1 MATRQQFVDGVIE
14 IHTNHGMYVG
24 TGNGER
30 TLDVAGKF
38 FEMEKVYGRRDNSGN
53 PLWYSD
59 TARDYEF
66 LAKCYR
72 NQYDMTQS
80 RACDCSGLPV
90 AVLRD
95 LGVIKPTADYNCR
108 MFQERCTEV
117 PLKDLQPADF
127 VFDKKMVY
135 DKKKKDK
142 WVSNAGHMGTY
153 IGEGYVIESRGRD
166 YGVVKRKLSEGNW
179 AIGGRLDW
187 FSGDIPVLTRNLKYI
202 KDNPMKGQDV
212 KQAQERLNL
221 KGCDAGVEDG
231 IFGLRT
237 YDAVIEFQTEYSLEV
252 DGVIGQK
259 TWAKLWE

>member
-1 MATRQQFVDGVIE
+1 MATRQQFVDGVMG
-14 IHTNHGMYVG
+14 IHNDHGMYVG

-38 FEMEKVYGRRDNSGN
+38 FQMEKNYGRRDSSGN

-72 NQYDMTQS
+72 NHLDMTKS

-108 MFQERCTEV
+108 MFQEACAEV
-117 PLKDLQPADF
+117 PLRDVQPADF
-127 VFDKKMVY
+127 VFDKKMSSG
-135 DKKKKDK
+135 K
-142 WVSNAGHMGTY
+142 SSAGHMGVVTS
-153 IGEGYVIESRGRD
+153 IENGVAYVTESRGRD
-166 YGVVKRKLSEGNW
+166 HGVVKRKLSEGNW

-187 FSGDIPVLTRNLKYI
+187 FSDEIPVLTRNLRYI
-202 KDNPMKGQDV
+202 ADNMMRGQDV

-231 IFGLRT
+231 IFGVKT
-237 YDAVIEFQTEYSLEV
+237 MDATIEFQAEHNLSI

-259 TWAKLWE
+259 TWAKLWEEG

>member
-1 MATRQQFVDGVIE
+1 MATRQQFVDAIVE
-14 IHTNHGMYVG
+14 IWRNHGIYVG
-24 TGNGER
+24 TGNGEL

-38 FEMEKVYGRRDNSGN
+38 FAMEKAYGRRDNSGN

-72 NQYDMTQS
+72 NQYDMTKS
-80 RACDCSGLPV
+80 RACDCSGLEV
-90 AVLRD
+90 AGLRD

-108 MFQERCTEV
+108 SFQENCQEV

-135 DKKKKDK
+135 DEKKEK

-153 IGEGYVIESRGRD
+153 IGDGYVIESRGRD
-166 YGVVKRKLSEGNW
+166 YGVVKRKVSEGNW

-187 FSGDIPVLTRNLKYI
+187 FSDDIPVLTRNLRYI
-202 KDNPMKGQDV
+202 KDNLMKGKDV
-212 KQAQERLNL
+212 EECQAQLVK
-221 KGCDAGVEDG
+221 KGYNPGVVDG
-231 IFGLRT
+231 IYGLKT
-237 YDAVIEFQTEYSLEV
+237 MDAVIEFQTENDLDV
-252 DGVIGQK
+252 DGVVGQK
-259 TWAKLWE
+259 TWAKLFE